1 MAVLSFLRPRA
12 TPAESDLAAENAQLR
27 QALAAAQAQ
36 LAQWQSSAAALAAAN
51 AQLGQALA
59 AAQAQ
64 IAQLQ
69 QALADTEAEK
79 RRLQNELAQ
88 AQATMAQLAADQERL
103 RQENREFKQAP
114 FTPRRRRASVRPAT
128 PQRRG
133 RAAGHTGSGR
143 KRPPRIDRYERIP
156 LAATCPD
163 CGTPFVGRPLERTR
177 TVEDREPVRPTVIT
191 QYTIERRWCAT
202 CQAFKEASVAAAW
215 PGHRLGLRTMLFVV
229 YQKVALWLSYGKIQH
244 ELRTYFGLTVSQ
256 GELVRMVATL
266 ARLFGPAY
274 ARLIRLM
281 RQQAVSH
288 IDETGWRIDG
298 VNHWL
303 WVFVNDV
310 LALYVLSHSR
320 GSKVPRAVLGPHYDG
335 VVSSDFFSAYSPLE
349 CAKAKCWS
357 HLWRASHDL
366 TKGPAPPAECVQFHT
381 QLHQLFLEM
390 GLALQEVAADEAC
403 RARVYQEMR
412 TKLETFAQQPWRD
425 ADCQRL
431 AKRIRDYLEDLLVWL
446 RNPAVSPDNNAAERA
461 LRPAVIT
468 RKTSFGSRSRAGAQ
482 AFARLLSLIETWERQ
497 DQDFFAAA
505 QAAVAAARS

>member
-1 MAVLSFLRPRA
+1 MSLLSFLRPRA
-12 TPAESDLAAENAQLR
+12 TPAESDLVAENAQLR

-36 LAQWQSSAAALAAAN
+36 IIQLETALAGAE
-51 AQLGQALA
+51 
-59 AAQAQ
+59 AAQ
-64 IAQLQ
+64 
-69 QALADTEAEK
+69 
-79 RRLQNELAQ
+79 RRLQDEL
-88 AQATMAQLAADQERL
+88 AQLAADQGRL
-103 RQENREFKQAP
+103 RQENTELKQAP
-114 FTPRRRRASVRPAT
+114 FIPRRRRASVRPD
-128 PQRRG
+128 PPPRRG
-133 RAAGHTGSGR
+133 RAAGHVGSGR
-143 KRPPRIDRYERIP
+143 KRPQRVDCYERIP
-156 LAATCPD
+156 LAAVCPD
-163 CGTPFVGRPLERTR
+163 CGTPFAGRPLERVR
-177 TVEDREPVRPTVIT
+177 VVEDIEPVRPTVIT
-191 QYTIERRWCAT
+191 QYTLERRWCAT
-202 CQAFKEASVAAAW
+202 CQAFKETPVAAAL

-229 YQKVALWLSYGKIQH
+229 YQKVALGLSYGKIQH
-244 ELRTYFGLTVSQ
+244 ELATYFGLTVSQ

-281 RQQAVSH
+281 RQQAAIHV
-288 IDETGWRIDG
+288 DETGWRVEG

-303 WVFVNDV
+303 WVFVNEV

-320 GSKVPRAVLGPHYDG
+320 GSKVPRALLGPDFAG
-335 VVSSDFFSAYSPLE
+335 VVTSDFFSAYSPLDYE
-349 CAKAKCWS
+349 KAKCWS
-357 HLWRASHDL
+357 HLLRASHDL
-366 TKGPAPPAECVQFHT
+366 TKGPAPPAERVQFHT

-390 GLALQEVAADEAC
+390 GLALQEVAADPAG

-412 TKLETFAQQPWRD
+412 TQLETFAQQPWRD

-468 RKTSFGSRSRAGAQ
+468 RKTSFGSRSPAGAQ

-505 QAAVAAARS
+505 QAAIAAARS